1 MKNVNRRER
10 FPKNGGKNQMIF
22 GGYFKNMPLSLE
34 IQNSDC
40 VQRGSSVLSTEWP
53 KSNSTPGVY
62 KQLCPKKK
70 NQNSKRISCK
80 LVLFSISVCLN

>member
-40 VQRGSSVLSTEWP
+40 VQRGSSLLSTVNGLKVTPPRSVKTALSKKETP
-53 KSNSTPGVY
+53 KIQSAYLVSCCSF
-62 KQLCPKKK
+62 QFLCA
-70 NQNSKRISCK
+70 
-80 LVLFSISVCLN
+80 